1 MPRLPPEG
9 SLTAGLPTHC
19 YVGNTSSGPIH
30 SDDNDKGKNPA
41 PTPEDSRSVRQYRN
55 LAPPGLEPVGHLNSV
70 KANQGKSNQIKGNQ
84 RKKISTSGPFLR
96 AFHLRQSW
104 QDLGKKAGPFQ
115 KEVKV

>member
-55 LAPPGLEPVGHLNSV
+55 LAPPGLEPVGHLNS
-70 KANQGKSNQIKGNQ
+70 IKPNQ
-84 RKKISTSGPFLR
+84 RKSKEKN
-96 AFHLRQSW
+96 FHQRTLFAGLSFAPIV
-104 QDLGKKAGPFQ
+104 AGPGEEGRPIP
-115 KEVKV
+115 KGSEGANKGAS